1 MRETRDILR
10 VCAMTFPFVPLRP
23 ASHGGELGPV
33 MAVTRNPRGAMAY
46 EAQQK
51 GPAKSARPGADRV
64 LSRVLVDPGPG
75 LAAAEHAAE
84 GTALDAQ
91 GVGALQRDRGIIA
104 AAGIRIENPSAPLGV
119 LARLHVN
126 QNLLAIL
133 VRFLVDR
140 ITTEIVAALLDADL
154 AFLLFRQ
161 PDAKR

>member
-1 MRETRDILR
+1 
-10 VCAMTFPFVPLRP
+10 
-23 ASHGGELGPV
+23 
-33 MAVTRNPRGAMAY
+33 MAY

-75 LAAAEHAAE
+75 LAAAKHATE
-84 GTALDAQ
+84 GTTLDAQ

-104 AAGIRIENPSAPLGV
+104 AAGIRIENPTAPLGV
-119 LARLHVN
+119 FAGLHVD

-140 ITTEIVAALLDADL
+140 IAAKIAAALLDPDL